1 MGEERVLSGGEED
14 LRRLG
19 LASLS
24 IGKPGLVSREAAG
37 AVTGEITNSVRH
49 C

>member
-1 MGEERVLSGGEED
+1 MLSGGEED

-24 IGKPGLVSREAAG
+24 IGKPGLVFREGAG
-37 AVTGEITNSVRH
+37 AVTGTIT
-49 C
+49 